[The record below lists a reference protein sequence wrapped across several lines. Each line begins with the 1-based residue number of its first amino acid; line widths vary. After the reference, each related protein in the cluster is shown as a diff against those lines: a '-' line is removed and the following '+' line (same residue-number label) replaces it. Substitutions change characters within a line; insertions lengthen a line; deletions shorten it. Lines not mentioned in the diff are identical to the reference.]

1 MADVLNSLSISLA
14 EKASNL
20 VDNLADKSIT
30 RSTVNHAYLS
40 KGILTNHD
48 FGDSIKFGLL
58 YGTVLYTMTDIMI
71 AKDRQ
76 RTWQGMGFFLFVEN
90 FKKSELLSNLKK

>member
-48 FGDSIKFGLL
+48 FEFYSSHV
-58 YGTVLYTMTDIMI
+58 T
-71 AKDRQ
+71 
-76 RTWQGMGFFLFVEN
+76 
-90 FKKSELLSNLKK
+90 